1 VASLPRD
8 TTDVKGMYM
17 KGVLTGFKDFVL
29 RGNAIDLAVGVV
41 IGAAFTS
48 VVTALVEDFLNPLI
62 GAIFGKP
69 DLSGVWDITLRE
81 ADPARE
87 LEASVISVGGV
98 LNAILQF
105 LLVAIALYFLLVLP
119 MNKLAERRKK
129 DEVPEPEAPAEDV
142 RVLQEIR
149 DLLAAQSSVQGAGG
163 GAPGSDGRPDR
174 A

>member
-1 VASLPRD
+1 
-8 TTDVKGMYM
+8 M

-41 IGAAFTS
+41 IGAAFTAI
-48 VVTALVEDFLNPLI
+48 VTALVEDLLNPLI
-62 GAIFGKP
+62 GAVFGKP
-69 DLSGVWDITLRE
+69 DLTGLWDITLRE
-81 ADPARE
+81 GDPARE

-98 LNAILQF
+98 LNAVLQF

-149 DLLAAQSSVQGAGG
+149 DLLAAQAPAGG
-163 GAPGSDGRPDR
+163 SGGGPGPDGRPR
-174 A
+174 HEA